1 MVKHPKKC
9 SSGHAPSL
17 LRGAAQN
24 QPPTVTSAS
33 DRPNPSRNGEIAG
46 IGLGS
51 AVTTAALDRWEAGV
65 GPRMTATMAL
75 IEKVVRRAGRGGTR
89 RRGGGPPNRG
99 LGRRHRGCPACCVHL
114 LPDQPGGERNRL
126 LLGLRGR
133 DVERGSGPQ
142 RHRLPAAGLPPAVIV
157 RAATASDSPAIADVV
172 EAVYEEYG
180 FAWDAAGCQA
190 DLYDIGAHYLD
201 RGHHVWAACEGSVV
215 VGTIGLKV
223 FDPLAGP
230 LGAAVALNGA
240 VRLGGCDSSVTRL
253 YVNRDARRCGTGT
266 HLLSTALEEARARC
280 GAELSKSGAT
290 SASSMRSAS
299 TAVSEPGLW
308 PIGFHDPDLCVEAG
322 LVIDLAG

>member
-1 MVKHPKKC
+1 
-9 SSGHAPSL
+9 
-17 LRGAAQN
+17 
-24 QPPTVTSAS
+24 
-33 DRPNPSRNGEIAG
+33 
-46 IGLGS
+46 
-51 AVTTAALDRWEAGV
+51 
-65 GPRMTATMAL
+65 
-75 IEKVVRRAGRGGTR
+75 
-89 RRGGGPPNRG
+89 
-99 LGRRHRGCPACCVHL
+99 
-114 LPDQPGGERNRL
+114 
-126 LLGLRGR
+126 
-133 DVERGSGPQ
+133 
-142 RHRLPAAGLPPAVIV
+142 VIV

-230 LGAAVALNGA
+230 LGAAVAVNGA